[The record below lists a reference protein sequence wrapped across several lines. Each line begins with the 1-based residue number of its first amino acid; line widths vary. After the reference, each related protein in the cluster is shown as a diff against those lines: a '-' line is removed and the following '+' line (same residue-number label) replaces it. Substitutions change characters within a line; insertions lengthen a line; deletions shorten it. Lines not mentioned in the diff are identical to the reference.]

1 MPHFAVHVTESSNA
15 SPSHRHT
22 FTVRG
27 SYFFRS
33 FGMTCLAIR
42 RIRGRSYNSGSA
54 PFAFYRYYVLTLN
67 PVESISYRK
76 A

>member
-1 MPHFAVHVTESSNA
+1 
-15 SPSHRHT
+15 
-22 FTVRG
+22 
-27 SYFFRS
+27 
-33 FGMTCLAIR
+33 LAIR

-76 A
+76 TYSYDSKVSDMWNMG